1 MIQCRK
7 TTLANGL
14 RVLAIEMPHLHSAEI
29 AIYIKAGGRND
40 PQDKAGLSH
49 FLEHMLFR
57 GTSDYPTTLHL
68 EQAFE
73 AIGGS
78 VNAAT
83 DSETTCFYSRVH
95 PSLVAEGLALFA
107 SMLMR
112 PTLQGLEVEKR
123 IITEEALEDINEQGE
138 EVNPDNLASRLL
150 WPDHP
155 LGVPTVGYLST
166 IAGFAEADLRGH
178 LERYYVPGNAVV
190 AVAGQVSE
198 AQIFAATEAV
208 FGTWQGTTPPAG
220 ASASD
225 RQQAPQALFVKDAD
239 SQTDLQLAFR
249 AIPRPDQRLMTV
261 RLLRRILA
269 GGGSSRLHMRLREEL
284 GIVYSV
290 DASIAAFDDAGAFA
304 VDLSTAEGNLAV
316 AVEEVLRETRRLAE
330 ELVPDDELARVKQ
343 SYLYDL
349 EYSRDSAYDLANRYS
364 WGELVGLVRS
374 IEEEQTEASAVTAE
388 YLRETA
394 RMIFAPE
401 RLNLVAV
408 GPWSAATRKKAEKL
422 LKAYKIGE

>member
-1 MIQCRK
+1 MIHSHK
-7 TTLANGL
+7 TILANGL

-29 AIYIKAGGRND
+29 AIYIKTGGRND

-57 GTSDYPTTLHL
+57 GTSEYPTTFDL

-73 AIGGS
+73 AIGGN

-83 DSETTCFYSRVH
+83 DAETTCYYSRIH
-95 PSLVAEGLALFA
+95 PSRVAEGLALFA
-107 SMLMR
+107 SMLLR
-112 PTLQGLEVEKR
+112 PTLQGIEIEKR
-123 IITEEALEDINEQGE
+123 IITEEALEDINEKGE
-138 EVNPDNLASRLL
+138 EINPDNLASRLL

-155 LGVPTVGYLST
+155 LGVPTVGYRDT
-166 IAGFAEADLRGH
+166 IAAFTENDLRGH
-178 LERYYVPGNAVV
+178 MERYYVPGNAVL
-190 AVAGQVSE
+190 AVAGSISASQVL
-198 AQIFAATEAV
+198 AAAESA
-208 FGTWQGTTPPAG
+208 FNAWQGLTPPEG
-220 ASASD
+220 APPSEL
-225 RQQAPQALFVKDAD
+225 QKLPQALFVKDAD

-249 AIPRPDQRLMTV
+249 SISRPDKRLMAV

-290 DASIAAFDDAGAFA
+290 DASISAYDDTGAFA
-304 VDLSTAEGNLAV
+304 VDLSTAEENLPV
-316 AVEEVLRETRRLAE
+316 AISEVLRETRRLAE
-330 ELVPDDELARVKQ
+330 DLLTDEELTRVKQ

-374 IEEEQTEASAVTAE
+374 IEEEQAEAKAVTAE
-388 YLRETA
+388 EIRETA
-394 RMIFAPE
+394 REIFEPAQ
-401 RLNLVAV
+401 LNLVAV
-408 GPWSAATRKKAEKL
+408 GPWRAATRKKAEAL
-422 LKAYKIGE
+422 LKEYKIG

>member
-14 RVLAIEMPHLHSAEI
+14 RVLAVEMPHLHSAEI
-29 AIYIKAGGRND
+29 AIYLKAGGRDD
-40 PQDKAGLSH
+40 PQEKAGLSH

-95 PSLVAEGLALFA
+95 PSRVAEGLALFA
-107 SMLMR
+107 SMLLR
-112 PTLQGLEVEKR
+112 PTLQGIEIEKR

-138 EVNPDNLASRLL
+138 DINPDNLASRLL
-150 WPDHP
+150 WPDQP

-166 IAGFAEADLRGH
+166 IAGFTDADLRGH
-178 LERYYVPGNAVV
+178 LERYYVPSNAVL

-198 AQIFAATEAV
+198 ARVFAAAEAAFGAWLGALPPEAV
-208 FGTWQGTTPPAG
+208 P
-220 ASASD
+220 ASD
-225 RQQAPQALFVKDAD
+225 QQQTPQALFVKDAD
-239 SQTDLQLAFR
+239 SQTDLQIAFR

-269 GGGSSRLHMRLREEL
+269 GSGSSRLHMRLREEL

-304 VDLSTAEGNLAV
+304 IDLSTAEGNLAV

-330 ELVPDDELARVKQ
+330 ELVPDDELGRVKQ
-343 SYLYDL
+343 SYFFDL
-349 EYSRDSAYDLANRYS
+349 EYSRDSAYEMANRYS

-374 IEEEQTEASAVTAE
+374 IEEEQAEAATVTAE

-394 RMIFAPE
+394 RMIFAPQ

-408 GPWSAATRKKAEKL
+408 GPWSAETRRKAEKL
-422 LKAYKIGE
+422 LKEYKID